1 MCHLSTMLCSDLIP
15 LKLNFTFSV
24 PLSEP
29 TPFIDIYIVHS
40 NTYYHCS
47 THSDFSGLFI
57 CVEMKEEKKKHILLI
72 QVCFSGGGGIGV
84 EGGRVWES
92 CANKWLIYTVQKS
105 SPNFSSLF
113 LLFSLL
119 FLFFFLSL
127 FSFLLSPFWSS
138 CVPPISLCHTL
149 MQALRWNVTQI
160 PRVSRG
166 CTEKS
171 NFFRG

>member
-72 QVCFSGGGGIGV
+72 QVCFSGGGIGV
-84 EGGRVWES
+84 EGGRVWDS

-119 FLFFFLSL
+119 SPLSSPFFFFSNELSL
-127 FSFLLSPFWSS
+127 DFGLGRGWELRVFLSFSHSFFLTACLPACLFLIYRFL
-138 CVPPISLCHTL
+138 P
-149 MQALRWNVTQI
+149 
-160 PRVSRG
+160 
-166 CTEKS
+166 
-171 NFFRG
+171 